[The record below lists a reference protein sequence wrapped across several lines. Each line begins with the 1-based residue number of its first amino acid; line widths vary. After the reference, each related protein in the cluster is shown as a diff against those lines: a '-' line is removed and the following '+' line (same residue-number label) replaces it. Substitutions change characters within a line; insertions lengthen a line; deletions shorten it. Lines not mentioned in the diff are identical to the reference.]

1 MVDYAA
7 LPFKPDGCRFE
18 FRGDGSVLITPGYDL
33 PTLWPS
39 IPHLFVDRARRFPDR
54 PFVAR
59 RERLADGSRGDWRR
73 LTYGQALTSA
83 TALTHAMP
91 GRKYGLDRRRT
102 VCEGG
107 DPRLWVVNI

>member
-1 MVDYAA
+1 MRISDWSSDVCSSDLLDRPARASHRVMVDYAA

-39 IPHLFVDRARRFPDR
+39 IPPLFVDRARRFPDR

-59 RERLADGSRGDWRR
+59 RERLADGRRGEV
-73 LTYGQALTSA
+73 
-83 TALTHAMP
+83 
-91 GRKYGLDRRRT
+91 GRASGRER
-102 VCEGG
+102 GG
-107 DPRLWVVNI
+107 PDG